1 MKPLAAAQTATA
13 VDRIDGT
20 ETINGKTYFKRVVSV
35 GLPGAEPIISYQRS
49 EGLFTIDARQ
59 KELGEVLAIPFPLVV
74 GKTWTVRR
82 SAQTKSYSW
91 KVESLEALELLD
103 RQIKDCLKLSYSSS
117 DGAHGLKWLA
127 KGVGMVKQVHHAAD
141 GMTMEYV
148 LQKYER

>member
-1 MKPLAAAQTATA
+1 MCL
-13 VDRIDGT
+13 DS
-20 ETINGKTYFKRVVSV
+20 SV
-35 GLPGAEPIISYQRS
+35 THVPGPN
-49 EGLFTIDARQ
+49 
-59 KELGEVLAIPFPLVV
+59 
-74 GKTWTVRR
+74 
-82 SAQTKSYSW
+82 
-91 KVESLEALELLD
+91 LLD